1 MERIAPKRINMSIFD
16 LFKKIEKQPQ
26 GGAISHIIV
35 GLGNPGGEYERTRH
49 NAGFI
54 AIDRLCDSLGV
65 KCDRA
70 KFKALTC
77 EATIGENRVLI
88 MKPQTFM
95 NKSGEAVS
103 EASRF
108 YKISPDKIIVISDDA
123 SLPVGKL
130 RIRAKGSAGGQ
141 KGLNN
146 IIEHLGTQEFPR
158 IKLGVGEKPHPEYDM
173 VDWVLGKFPKE
184 DFEALSKT
192 VESVPSAVATMIN
205 GDITAAMNSFNR

>member
-1 MERIAPKRINMSIFD
+1 MSIFD
-16 LFKKIEKQPQ
+16 LFKKIENQPQ
-26 GGAISHIIV
+26 GGAISHIV
-35 GLGNPGGEYERTRH
+35 AGLGNPGDKYDKTRH

-77 EATIGENRVLI
+77 EATIGNSRVLI

-95 NKSGEAVS
+95 NLSGEAVS
-103 EASRF
+103 EAARF
-108 YKISPDKIIVISDDA
+108 YKIPADKVIVISDDVTLA
-123 SLPVGKL
+123 VGKL
-130 RIRAKGSAGGQ
+130 RIRGKGSAGGHN
-141 KGLNN
+141 GLKS

-158 IKLGVGEKPHPEYDM
+158 IKLGVGEKPHPDYDM

-184 DFEALSKT
+184 DLDKLTKT
-192 VESVPSAVATMIN
+192 VESVPGAIASLIQE
-205 GDITAAMNSFNR
+205 DITSAMNRFNR

>member
-1 MERIAPKRINMSIFD
+1 MSIFD

-26 GGAISHIIV
+26 GGAISHIVV
-35 GLGNPGGEYERTRH
+35 GLGNPGGEYEKTRH

-70 KFKALTC
+70 KFKALCC

-88 MKPQTFM
+88 MKPQTYM

-146 IIEHLGTQEFPR
+146 IIEHLGTQEIPR
-158 IKLGVGEKPHPEYDM
+158 IKLGVGEKPHPDYDM
-173 VDWVLGKFPKE
+173 AEWVLGKFPKE

-205 GDITAAMNSFNR
+205 SDITTAMNKYNR

>member
-1 MERIAPKRINMSIFD
+1 MSIFD

-26 GGAISHIIV
+26 GGAISHIVV
-35 GLGNPGGEYERTRH
+35 GLGNPGSEYERTRH

-70 KFKALTC
+70 KFKALCC
-77 EATIGENRVLI
+77 EATIGEARVLI
-88 MKPQTFM
+88 MKPQTYM

-108 YKISPDKIIVISDDA
+108 YKIPADKVIVISDDVTLA
-123 SLPVGKL
+123 VGKL
-130 RIRAKGSAGGQ
+130 RIRGKGSAGGHN
-141 KGLNN
+141 GLKS

-158 IKLGVGEKPHPEYDM
+158 IKLGVGEKPHPDYDM

-184 DFEALSKT
+184 DFDTLSKT
-192 VESVPSAVATMIN
+192 VASVPSAVATMIN
-205 GDITAAMNSFNR
+205 GDITSAMNRFNR

>member
-1 MERIAPKRINMSIFD
+1 MSIFD

-35 GLGNPGGEYERTRH
+35 GLGNPGAEYEKTRH

-77 EATIGENRVLI
+77 EATIGEARVLI
-88 MKPQTFM
+88 MKPQTYM
-95 NKSGEAVS
+95 NKSGEAIS

-108 YKISPDKIIVISDDA
+108 YKIPADKVIVISDDVTLA
-123 SLPVGKL
+123 VGKL
-130 RIRAKGSAGGQ
+130 RIRGKGSAGGHN
-141 KGLNN
+141 GLKS

-158 IKLGVGEKPHPEYDM
+158 IKLGVGEKPHPDYDM

-192 VESVPSAVATMIN
+192 VESVPSAIASLIREDVAT
-205 GDITAAMNSFNR
+205 AMNKYNR

>member
-1 MERIAPKRINMSIFD
+1 MSIFD

-26 GGAISHIIV
+26 GGEISHIVV
-35 GLGNPGGEYERTRH
+35 GLGNPGGEYEKTRH

-70 KFKALTC
+70 KFKALCC

-88 MKPQTFM
+88 MKPQTYM
-95 NKSGEAVS
+95 NKSGEAIS

-108 YKISPDKIIVISDDA
+108 YKIPADKVIVISDDVTLA
-123 SLPVGKL
+123 VGKL
-130 RIRAKGSAGGQ
+130 RIRGKGSAGGHN
-141 KGLNN
+141 GLKS

-158 IKLGVGEKPHPEYDM
+158 IKLGVGEKPHPDYDM

-205 GDITAAMNSFNR
+205 GDITTAMNRFNR

>member
-1 MERIAPKRINMSIFD
+1 MSIFD
-16 LFKKIEKQPQ
+16 LFKKIENQPQ
-26 GGAISHIIV
+26 GGAISHIV
-35 GLGNPGGEYERTRH
+35 AGLGNPGDKYDKTRH

-77 EATIGENRVLI
+77 EATIGNSRVLI

-95 NKSGEAVS
+95 NLSGEAIS
-103 EASRF
+103 EAARF
-108 YKISPDKIIVISDDA
+108 YKIPADKVIVISDDVTLA
-123 SLPVGKL
+123 VGKL
-130 RIRAKGSAGGQ
+130 RIRGKGSAGGHN
-141 KGLNN
+141 GLKS

-158 IKLGVGEKPHPEYDM
+158 IKLGVGEKPHPDYDM

-184 DFEALSKT
+184 DLDKLTKT
-192 VESVPSAVATMIN
+192 VESVPSAIASLIQE
-205 GDITAAMNSFNR
+205 DITSAMNRFNR

>member
-1 MERIAPKRINMSIFD
+1 MSIFD
-16 LFKKIEKQPQ
+16 LFKKIENQPQ
-26 GGAISHIIV
+26 GGAISHIV
-35 GLGNPGGEYERTRH
+35 AGLGNPGDKYDKTRH

-77 EATIGENRVLI
+77 EATIGNSRVLI

-95 NKSGEAVS
+95 NLSGEAIS
-103 EASRF
+103 EAARF
-108 YKISPDKIIVISDDA
+108 YKIPADKVIVISDDVTLA
-123 SLPVGKL
+123 VGKL
-130 RIRAKGSAGGQ
+130 RIRGKGSAGGHN
-141 KGLNN
+141 GLKS

-158 IKLGVGEKPHPEYDM
+158 IKLGVGEKPHPDYDM

-184 DFEALSKT
+184 DLDTLSKT
-192 VESVPSAVATMIN
+192 VESVPGAIATMIN
-205 GDITAAMNSFNR
+205 SDITSAMNRFNR

>member
-1 MERIAPKRINMSIFD
+1 MSIFD
-16 LFKKIEKQPQ
+16 LFKKIENQPQ
-26 GGAISHIIV
+26 GGAISHIV
-35 GLGNPGGEYERTRH
+35 AGLGNPGDKYDKTRH

-77 EATIGENRVLI
+77 EATIGNSRVLI

-95 NKSGEAVS
+95 NLSGEAIS
-103 EASRF
+103 EAARF
-108 YKISPDKIIVISDDA
+108 YKIPADKVIVISDDVTLA
-123 SLPVGKL
+123 VGKL
-130 RIRAKGSAGGQ
+130 RIRAKGSAGGHN
-141 KGLNN
+141 GLKS

-158 IKLGVGEKPHPEYDM
+158 IKLGVGEKPHPDYDM

-184 DFEALSKT
+184 DLDTLSKT
-192 VESVPSAVATMIN
+192 VESIPGAIASLVQE
-205 GDITAAMNSFNR
+205 DITSAMNRFNR

>member
-1 MERIAPKRINMSIFD
+1 MSIFD

-26 GGAISHIIV
+26 GGTISHIVV
-35 GLGNPGGEYERTRH
+35 GLGNPGGEYEKTRH

-70 KFKALTC
+70 KFKALCC
-77 EATIGENRVLI
+77 EATIGETRVLI
-88 MKPQTFM
+88 MKPQTYM
-95 NKSGEAVS
+95 NKSGEAIS

-108 YKISPDKIIVISDDA
+108 YKIPADKVIVISDDVTLA
-123 SLPVGKL
+123 VGKL
-130 RIRAKGSAGGQ
+130 RIRGKGSAGGHN
-141 KGLNN
+141 GLKS

-158 IKLGVGEKPHPEYDM
+158 IKLGVGEKPHPDYDM

-184 DFEALSKT
+184 DFDTLSKT
-192 VESVPSAVATMIN
+192 VESVPSAIASLIKEDVAT
-205 GDITAAMNSFNR
+205 AMNRFNR

>member
-1 MERIAPKRINMSIFD
+1 MSIFD
-16 LFKKIEKQPQ
+16 LFKKIENQPQ
-26 GGAISHIIV
+26 GGAISHIV
-35 GLGNPGGEYERTRH
+35 AGLGNPGDKYDKTRH

-77 EATIGENRVLI
+77 EATIGNSRVLI

-95 NKSGEAVS
+95 NLSGEAVS
-103 EASRF
+103 EAARF
-108 YKISPDKIIVISDDA
+108 YKIPADKVIVISDDVTLA
-123 SLPVGKL
+123 VGKL
-130 RIRAKGSAGGQ
+130 RIRGKGSAGGHN
-141 KGLNN
+141 GLKS

-158 IKLGVGEKPHPEYDM
+158 IKLGVGEKPHPDYDM

-184 DFEALSKT
+184 DLDTLSKT
-192 VESVPSAVATMIN
+192 VESVPGAIASMIN
-205 GDITAAMNSFNR
+205 GDITTAMNRFNR

>member
-1 MERIAPKRINMSIFD
+1 MSIFD

-26 GGAISHIIV
+26 GGAISHIVV
-35 GLGNPGGEYERTRH
+35 GLGNPGSEYERTRH

-70 KFKALTC
+70 KFKALCC
-77 EATIGENRVLI
+77 EATIGEARVLI
-88 MKPQTFM
+88 MKPQTYK
-95 NKSGEAVS
+95 NKSGEAIS

-108 YKISPDKIIVISDDA
+108 YKIPADKVIVISDDVTLA
-123 SLPVGKL
+123 VGKL
-130 RIRAKGSAGGQ
+130 RIRGKGSAGGHN
-141 KGLNN
+141 GLKS

-158 IKLGVGEKPHPEYDM
+158 IKLGVGEKPHPDYDM

-184 DFEALSKT
+184 DFDTLSKT
-192 VESVPSAVATMIN
+192 VESVPSAIASLIKEDVAT
-205 GDITAAMNSFNR
+205 AMNKYNR

>member
-1 MERIAPKRINMSIFD
+1 MSIFD

-26 GGAISHIIV
+26 GGAISHIVV
-35 GLGNPGGEYERTRH
+35 GLGNPGGEYEKTRH

-70 KFKALTC
+70 KFKALCC
-77 EATIGENRVLI
+77 EATIGEARVLI
-88 MKPQTFM
+88 MKPQTYM
-95 NKSGEAVS
+95 NKSGEAIS

-108 YKISPDKIIVISDDA
+108 YKIPADKVIVISDDVTLA
-123 SLPVGKL
+123 VGKL
-130 RIRAKGSAGGQ
+130 RIRGKGSAGGHN
-141 KGLNN
+141 GLKS

-158 IKLGVGEKPHPEYDM
+158 IKLGVGEKPHPDYDM

-184 DFEALSKT
+184 DFDTLSKT

-205 GDITAAMNSFNR
+205 SDITTAMNKYNR